1 MDLLW
6 AAAYLLPGLPR
17 LGKAILG
24 QFEHELLGQKR
35 AVARRVERKV
45 EFGRVAGRKHAHFD
59 VEHQMHGL
67 GLGGRLLVGAIS
79 RGRRGS
85 TATVGR

>member
-35 AVARRVERKV
+35 TVARWRVWR
-45 EFGRVAGRKHAHFD
+45 G
-59 VEHQMHGL
+59 QM
-67 GLGGRLLVGAIS
+67 ASQSI
-79 RGRRGS
+79 RRGGKIR
-85 TATVGR
+85 VGEDGMFIHTFLGKNEKLQQTLDAK